1 MNRREQALAIKR
13 EEEKLVRGL
22 GLKEATALNM
32 IDMVGIGPF
41 ITIPLIL
48 AEMGGPQAMLG
59 WILGAVLALSDG
71 LVWAQLGTA
80 MPHAGGTYVFLRE
93 AYGPLRWGRL
103 LSFLFIFQMIFR
115 APMSMASGLIGF
127 SSYAEYLFPSGLSAW
142 SFYTQDWFGSGLNW
156 LAADYP
162 SIVKIWQQRS
172 LDHRLLAAI
181 LGILVIFL
189 LYRNITFIGKMAKAL
204 WLVVMGTIAWILFAG
219 ITNFNAANVLDFP
232 PGAFDWSQ
240 MAFWIGLGGASTFA
254 IYDYLGYQNVCYL
267 GGEIKEPERV
277 IPRAIIYSILGIAAI
292 YFVMNIG
299 IISVIPWAETQGNH
313 HVVSTFIE
321 ILYGPL
327 AGKIVTGLILVAAF
341 ASVWSLML
349 GYSRIPYA
357 ASLDGGFFR
366 IFSRIHPTKKIP
378 HISLLTV
385 GTITVIVSAL
395 FKLTD
400 VIKGLM
406 AIRILI
412 EFVAQ
417 AIAIFVL
424 TRKGTKFPFKMWFYP
439 LPALASITLWLY
451 LFVTIGSTYIKI
463 GLGVLS
469 LGIVVYMIR
478 AKLLREFPFA
488 SDESGESEKEA
499 V

>member
-1 MNRREQALAIKR
+1 MPDGQSQTEQATAQA
-13 EEEKLVRGL
+13 EKQLVRGL

-59 WILGAVLALSDG
+59 WILGALLALSDG

-93 AYGPLRWGRL
+93 AYGPVRWGRL
-103 LSFLFIFQMIFR
+103 LSFLFLWQMIFR
-115 APMSMASGLIGF
+115 APLSMASGLIGF
-127 SSYAEYLFPSGLSAW
+127 SSYAEYLFPRLASEDGGRNMDHRMLSA
-142 SFYTQDWFGSGLNW
+142 
-156 LAADYP
+156 A
-162 SIVKIWQQRS
+162 V
-172 LDHRLLAAI
+172 
-181 LGILVIFL
+181 GIFIIFL
-189 LYRNITFIGKMAKAL
+189 LYRKITAIGKMAKIL
-204 WLVVMGTIAWILFAG
+204 WVVVMGTIAWIIFSGLAY
-219 ITNFNAANVLDFP
+219 FNLANVLDFP
-232 PGAFDWSQ
+232 PGAFDVGEW
-240 MAFWIGLGGASTFA
+240 AFWVGLGGASTFA

-267 GGEIKEPERV
+267 GGEIKDPVRV
-277 IPRAIIYSILGIAAI
+277 IPRAIIYSILSIAAI

-299 IISVIPWAETQGNH
+299 IISVIPWAETQGNNH
-313 HVVSTFIE
+313 IVSTFIE
-321 ILYGPL
+321 KLYGPL
-327 AGKIVTGLILVAAF
+327 AGQIVTGLILIAAF

-366 IFSRIHPTKKIP
+366 VFSRIHPTKKIP

-385 GTITVIVSAL
+385 GAITVVVSAL
-395 FKLTD
+395 FRLTD

-424 TRKGTKFPFKMWFYP
+424 ARKGQKFPFKMWFYP

-451 LFVTIGSTYIKI
+451 LFITIGSEYIKI

-469 LGIVVYMIR
+469 LGIVVYLVR
-478 AKLLREFPFA
+478 AKLLTEFPFA
-488 SDESGESEKEA
+488 GKTEG
-499 V
+499 